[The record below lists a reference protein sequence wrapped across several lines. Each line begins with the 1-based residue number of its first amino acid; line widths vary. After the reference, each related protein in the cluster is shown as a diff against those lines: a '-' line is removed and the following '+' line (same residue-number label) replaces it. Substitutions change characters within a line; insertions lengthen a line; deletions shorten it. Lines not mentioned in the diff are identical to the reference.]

1 MAAGCRVVER
11 LDHEEIERLIQIMQQ
26 RLRLLCL
33 MLGSLSASISVMRA
47 DDVVTKSRDEMLAR
61 QRLEAMQERI
71 AAAEADSTAAGF
83 PTKFAMKPIFRF
95 SDPARGCVAAA
106 VWKLGDTGRPKA
118 LITTELHRTT
128 FGKPCIAYEYSSL
141 TATKFSVRS
150 DDIKWSAPGTL
161 YEFKAVPNGPVPEK
175 TALRRLIQMREI
187 AKRFV
192 AVEEVDKERCE
203 LRLLTQPVDRYVPSN
218 TENADGAIFLFAFGT
233 NPEVVLMLE
242 SDGTKWN
249 YAAGRMTGA
258 QSVSLTIDD
267 VIAWQGLPLQKG
279 NESPYT
285 GSISPIEIPG
295 VGSDGSELKE

>member
-1 MAAGCRVVER
+1 MTER
-11 LDHEEIERLIQIMQQ
+11 LNALAIVVVVT
-26 RLRLLCL
+26 
-33 MLGSLSASISVMRA
+33 ASVFVHA
-47 DDVVTKSRDEMLAR
+47 DESTLATKSRDEVLAR
-61 QRLEAMQERI
+61 QRLEAMQQRI
-71 AAAEADSTAAGF
+71 EAAETESREPGF
-83 PTKFAMKPIFRF
+83 PTKFAPKPIFRF

-128 FGKPCIAYEYSSL
+128 FGKSCIAYEYSSL

-218 TENADGAIFLFAFGT
+218 AENADGAIFLFAFGT
-233 NPEVVLMLE
+233 NPEVVLILE
-242 SDGTKWN
+242 SDGTNWN

-258 QSVSLTIDD
+258 QSVSLMIDD

>member
-1 MAAGCRVVER
+1 MTER
-11 LDHEEIERLIQIMQQ
+11 LNALVIVVVVT
-26 RLRLLCL
+26 
-33 MLGSLSASISVMRA
+33 ASVFVHA
-47 DDVVTKSRDEMLAR
+47 DESTLATKSRDDVLAR
-61 QRLEAMQERI
+61 QRLEAMQQRI
-71 AAAEADSTAAGF
+71 EAAETESREPGF
-83 PTKFAMKPIFRF
+83 PTKFASKPIFRF

-218 TENADGAIFLFAFGT
+218 AENADGAIFLFAFGT

-249 YAAGRMTGA
+249 FAAGRMTGA
-258 QSVSLTIDD
+258 QSVSMTIDD

>member
-1 MAAGCRVVER
+1 MTER
-11 LDHEEIERLIQIMQQ
+11 LNALAIVVVVT
-26 RLRLLCL
+26 
-33 MLGSLSASISVMRA
+33 ASVFVHA
-47 DDVVTKSRDEMLAR
+47 DESTLATKSRDEVLAR
-61 QRLEAMQERI
+61 QRLEAMQQRI
-71 AAAEADSTAAGF
+71 EAAETESREPGF
-83 PTKFAMKPIFRF
+83 PTKFAPKPIFRF

-128 FGKPCIAYEYSSL
+128 FGKSCIAYEYSSL

-187 AKRFV
+187 AKQFV

-218 TENADGAIFLFAFGT
+218 AENADGAIFLFAFGT
-233 NPEVVLMLE
+233 NPEVVLILE
-242 SDGTKWN
+242 SDGTNWN

-258 QSVSLTIDD
+258 QSVSLMIDD

>member
-1 MAAGCRVVER
+1 M
-11 LDHEEIERLIQIMQQ
+11 H
-26 RLRLLCL
+26 RLRVQLVD
-33 MLGSLSASISVMRA
+33 GNEV
-47 DDVVTKSRDEMLAR
+47 
-61 QRLEAMQERI
+61 
-71 AAAEADSTAAGF
+71 
-83 PTKFAMKPIFRF
+83 F
-95 SDPARGCVAAA
+95 SEVG
-106 VWKLGDTGRPKA
+106 
-118 LITTELHRTT
+118 
-128 FGKPCIAYEYSSL
+128 
-141 TATKFSVRS
+141 
-150 DDIKWSAPGTL
+150 DIKWSAPGTL

>member
-1 MAAGCRVVER
+1 MTER
-11 LDHEEIERLIQIMQQ
+11 LNALVIVVVVT
-26 RLRLLCL
+26 
-33 MLGSLSASISVMRA
+33 ASVFVHA
-47 DDVVTKSRDEMLAR
+47 DESTLATKSRDEVLAR
-61 QRLEAMQERI
+61 QRLEAMQQRI
-71 AAAEADSTAAGF
+71 EAAETESREPGF
-83 PTKFAMKPIFRF
+83 PTKFAPKPIFRF

-218 TENADGAIFLFAFGT
+218 AENADGAIFLFAFGT

-249 YAAGRMTGA
+249 FAAGRMTGA
-258 QSVSLTIDD
+258 QSVSMTIDD

-295 VGSDGSELKE
+295 VGPDGSELKE